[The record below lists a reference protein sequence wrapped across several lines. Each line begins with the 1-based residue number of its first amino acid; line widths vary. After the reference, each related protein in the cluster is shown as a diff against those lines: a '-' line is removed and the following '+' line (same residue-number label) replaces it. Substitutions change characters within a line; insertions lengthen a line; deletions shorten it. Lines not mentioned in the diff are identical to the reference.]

1 MPLNIDPTNLSAM
14 LIGDPVDGAPI
25 VPTEVN
31 GVPVAAT
38 LELQSTIRAFLLPRM
53 TNTEMNALA
62 PVVDGMIIYNITN
75 AAVYF
80 RQAGAWIPEGS
91 GGGAGTVTSLTQ
103 GTNIILSPSPITT
116 SGSVSLNP
124 VLTGLTSVTV
134 GTTVINNVGGIT
146 NSSSSFSI
154 TATGLVSDLSLTAST
169 NILLSVGVPAGTGN
183 VSILK
188 GARLNFYN
196 DATSQFIGLRAASG
210 LVSSLTYVLPATAPS
225 QNNQVLAS
233 TTGGT
238 MSWQSLGTGSVTSI
252 TAGSNLTGGVI
263 TSTGTI
269 GLATTISGLTSVSSA
284 TGVFGNITTTGN
296 NITSSAT
303 MTLTSSGNLSL
314 SGTNALVNSNL
325 QLRTGNSLS
334 LFNAANSFA
343 TSIAPANVTSSFT
356 YTLPLTSPASN
367 GQILSSTTGGAMS
380 WITAAG
386 TVTSITATGPNL
398 TGGVITS
405 IGNIGLSTTL
415 TGLTSTVVGNITTSG
430 SAISSS
436 TGNLSITA
444 NGTLGNGNLLLNSNV
459 NIILTP
465 QTFANVD
472 LQNNCSLRLFDSTNT
487 NFVGF
492 KTVGNLSVSL
502 DYVLPSA
509 IPTVNGQVLTST
521 TAGVMSWATVGAGTV
536 TSISATG
543 PNLTGGVITS
553 TGSIGLSATL
563 TGITSAVIGGTT
575 YSSSGIAATG
585 AYSIGTSASVIQ
597 LAPTTT
603 VDVVSDLQLIFNAS
617 TKAIRFFDQTNTNS
631 VTLKSPGTLVQTTNY
646 VFPTDYPA
654 VSGYH
659 LASTTGGVMSWSA
672 DTGAPGTSKYLIQT
686 ADGSLPNAQVMG
698 SLTTGLVKNT
708 TTTGVQSIAVAGT
721 DYYAPD
727 ATYALRIANVG
738 GTPNANLFLANTM
751 NAPTTPAGG
760 GVFYVQAGALLFMG
774 SNGTVTTIAP
784 A

>member
-25 VPTEVN
+25 VPTEVD

-38 LELQSTIRAFLLPRM
+38 LELQSTIGALLLPRM
-53 TNTEMNALA
+53 TDGEMRALA
-62 PVVDGMIIYNITN
+62 PAVDGMAVYNFDHT
-75 AAVYF
+75 AVYF
-80 RQAGAWIPEGS
+80 HQNGDWGPSGSAGS
-91 GGGAGTVTSLTQ
+91 GTVTSITQ

-134 GTTVINNVGGIT
+134 GTTTINNLGIT
-146 NSSSSFSI
+146 DTSSNFSI
-154 TATGLVSDLSLTAST
+154 TASAPISDINITAST
-169 NILLSVGVPAGTGN
+169 NLLLLVGSAGTGN
-183 VSILK
+183 VGITR
-188 GARLNFYN
+188 GARLALYN
-196 DATSQFIGLRAASG
+196 DATSQFIGLRAP
-210 LVSSLTYVLPATAPS
+210 SSLGASQTYVLPATAPS

-252 TAGSNLTGGVI
+252 TAGSNLAGGVI
-263 TSTGTI
+263 TSVGTI
-269 GLATTISGLTSVSSA
+269 SLATTISGLTSVSST

-367 GQILSSTTGGAMS
+367 GQILSSTTGGVMS

-386 TVTSITATGPNL
+386 TVTSITA
-398 TGGVITS
+398 
-405 IGNIGLSTTL
+405 GL
-415 TGLTSTVVGNITTSG
+415 
-430 SAISSS
+430 
-436 TGNLSITA
+436 
-444 NGTLGNGNLLLNSNV
+444 
-459 NIILTP
+459 
-465 QTFANVD
+465 
-472 LQNNCSLRLFDSTNT
+472 
-487 NFVGF
+487 
-492 KTVGNLSVSL
+492 
-502 DYVLPSA
+502 
-509 IPTVNGQVLTST
+509 
-521 TAGVMSWATVGAGTV
+521 
-536 TSISATG
+536 
-543 PNLTGGVITS
+543 NLTGGVITS
-553 TGSIGLSATL
+553 TGTIGLATTLTGLSTINSDIVNAGNVEISGNIIESSGSSLALISGGSPGNLTIGSALGSIVFSNGTGGPVDLDGNILLRFFDAANSNYVGLKTPSSLSASVAYILPALQPTVDGQVLTSTIAGTMSWSTVGAGTVTSIVAGANLTGGTISSSGTIGLSTTL

-698 SLTTGLVKNT
+698 SLITGLVKNT
-708 TTTGVQSIAVAGT
+708 TTTGVQSIAVKGT
-721 DYYAPD
+721 DYYAFD
-727 ATYALRIANVG
+727 ATYALSIANIG
-738 GTPNANLFLANTM
+738 GTPNANLFLANTT